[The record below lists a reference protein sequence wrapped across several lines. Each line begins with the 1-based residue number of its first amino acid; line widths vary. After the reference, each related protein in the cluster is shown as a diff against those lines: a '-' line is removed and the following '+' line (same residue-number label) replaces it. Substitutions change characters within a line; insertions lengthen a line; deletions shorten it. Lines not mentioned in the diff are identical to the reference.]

1 MAITV
6 TVSYPNTP
14 GSRFDMDYYLGAHF
28 DLVGKL
34 WGHKLLSARAIKGI
48 GTPDPDTPAPNQVVA
63 ILELESVEDLQALIA
78 EHGDEV
84 LGDITNFTDVSPAIQ
99 ISENLG

>member
-14 GSRFDMDYYLGAHF
+14 GSRFDMDYDLGAHF

-34 WGHKLLSARAIKGI
+34 WGHKLLSARQLTG
-48 GTPDPDTPAPNQVVA
+48 
-63 ILELESVEDLQALIA
+63 S
-78 EHGDEV
+78 
-84 LGDITNFTDVSPAIQ
+84 SR
-99 ISENLG
+99 